1 MHVIQIET
9 DPLRHAIGSE
19 AANRDVGV
27 AICPHGE
34 IQIGH
39 RQTNLIEPLDIPP
52 FNFECPNCRD
62 GLGYVH
68 QILIALSGGDDDF
81 LQRGSLRE
89 GLRCSVKRDAQ

>member
-1 MHVIQIET
+1 MHVIQIKT

-27 AICPHGE
+27 AICPHRK

-39 RQTNLIEPLDIPP
+39 RQTNLIEPLDIPAL
-52 FNFECPNCRD
+52 NFERSNCRD

-68 QILIALSGGDDDF
+68 QVFIALSGRDNDL
-81 LQRGSLRE
+81 LQRGPLRE
-89 GLRCSVKRDAQ
+89 GLRRSVKRDA

>member
-27 AICPHGE
+27 AIRAHGE
-34 IQIGH
+34 IQIWH
-39 RQTNLIEPLDIPP
+39 RQTNLIETLDIPP
-52 FNFECPNCRD
+52 LNFERSNCRD

-68 QILIALSGGDDDF
+68 QILIALSGGDNDF
-81 LQRGSLRE
+81 LQRGPLRE
-89 GLRCSVKRDAQ
+89 GLRRSVKRDAQ